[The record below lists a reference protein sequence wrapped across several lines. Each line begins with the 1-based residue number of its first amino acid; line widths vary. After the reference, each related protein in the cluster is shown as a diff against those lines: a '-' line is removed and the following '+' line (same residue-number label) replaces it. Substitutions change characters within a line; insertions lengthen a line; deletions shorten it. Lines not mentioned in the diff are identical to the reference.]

1 MKHAG
6 LKRHKITIQSATES
20 ADSYGGTT
28 QTWAT
33 YTTCWACI
41 EPLSGREFFSAQQ
54 VNAELTSKI
63 TVGYDSKTSVVTQKM
78 RITYNGRTFRIVA
91 PPINIEERNRE
102 ILLMCSEL
110 N

>member
-1 MKHAG
+1 MKRAG
-6 LKRHKITIQSATES
+6 LKRHKITIQTPTGST
-20 ADSYGGTT
+20 DSRGGNT
-28 QTWAT
+28 QTWTT
-33 YTTCWACI
+33 YATCWACI

-63 TVGYDSKTSVVTQKM
+63 SVGYDSLTSAITAKM
-78 RITYNGRTFRIVA
+78 RITYNSRTFRIVS
-91 PPINIEERNRE
+91 PPINVGEENRE